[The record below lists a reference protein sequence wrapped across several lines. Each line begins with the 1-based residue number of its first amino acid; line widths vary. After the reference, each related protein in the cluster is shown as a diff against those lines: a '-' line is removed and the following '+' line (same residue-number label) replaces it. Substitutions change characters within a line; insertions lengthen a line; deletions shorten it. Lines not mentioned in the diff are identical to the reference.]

1 MEVDALIKRSMRF
14 LCLSSVCLAF
24 AGVLTLP
31 GKSFAAWVPDAFD
44 PIVTCAA
51 EDEAVCVQAV
61 AVQADGKVLI
71 GGAFTMV
78 DGVSH
83 NRIARLDANGNLD
96 ATFNVSADAHVDRIA
111 LQPDG
116 KIVIGGHF
124 TELSSG
130 ATTTTRNYIARL
142 NTDGSIDPVFNPNVD
157 DNVSALAVQQNGK
170 ILVGGNFSLMNGN
183 LLHPFFVRL
192 NTDGTWDNTFTPNV
206 SNTVQSIIVLE
217 GPQQILIGGNF
228 FKMGCTYC
236 ATLAGCFDTSIPPV
250 ELASYGGCMPGADL
264 VNYVALI
271 NMSDGSQ
278 DTSLQSQIDVGQD
291 QIYSIARQ
299 SDGKIVVGGG
309 FNLGSGQNYIARLN
323 SNGTIDSYNPNAN
336 GPVYA
341 LALLASD
348 NLITAGTFTA
358 IGGAAR
364 NNIARLNSSGT
375 PDTTFNP
382 NADGTINAL
391 YTYPSGTGVIAV
403 GGFNT
408 IGGTTRNHVARLH
421 DATPVATSTSI
432 SSNPPN
438 TSTYGSSV
446 TFTATVTPSTAT
458 GTVNFMEGTTLLGSG
473 TLSGGIAT
481 TSTTALTAGSHS
493 ITAVYGGD
501 ANFATSTSS
510 TLSQTVNQVPTT
522 MSISAPAVTY
532 NANGIVTVT
541 VTSSVSSAV
550 TGSVSLSVD
559 GAAATTQTL
568 SNGSASFTITSPSV
582 AASPGHTLSA
592 SYAAQ
597 GNFGASSGTGNLTV
611 NPMPTTMSISAPAI
625 AYGANGTVTVTM
637 TPAIPL
643 PTGNVSLKVDG
654 GIATLQALSGGVATF
669 VVTSP
674 SYGNHTLDASYVA
687 QGNFGAS
694 QASGTLSVGGAVTT
708 TIITSPSP
716 VTYGANGSVT
726 VTVSSGVGTPTGSVS
741 LSVDG
746 TPLLAAQGLVSG
758 STTFTINRP
767 SAAASPGHALSASY
781 TAQGNFG
788 ASSGTG
794 TLTVNKAVLT
804 VTANN
809 ASKVYNTANPVFTAS
824 YSGFV
829 IGDTQAVL
837 SGVPSLTTTATTAS
851 SVGTYPIT
859 AAAGSLSAANYSF
872 SFGNGTLIIMPDG
885 NFDVTI
891 ALRIA
896 AGIDPQQAPDL
907 VHADVAPLMNGMPQ
921 PDGKIDIDDVVMILR
936 KADGL
941 SSW

>member
-31 GKSFAAWVPDAFD
+31 AKSFAAWVPDTFD
-44 PIVTCAA
+44 PIVTCAP

-170 ILVGGNFSLMNGN
+170 ILVGGNFSLVNGN

-271 NMSDGSQ
+271 NMSGGSQ

-341 LALLASD
+341 LALQASD

-358 IGGAAR
+358 IGGATR
-364 NNIARLNSSGT
+364 HNIARLTSSGT
-375 PDTTFNP
+375 PDSTFDP

-421 DATPVATSTSI
+421 DATPAATSTSI

-446 TFTATVTPSTAT
+446 TFTATVIPSTAT

-473 TLSGGIAT
+473 TLSGGIT
-481 TSTTALTAGSHS
+481 TFSTTALTVGSHS
-493 ITAVYGGD
+493 IAAVYGGD

-582 AASPGHTLSA
+582 VASPGHTLSA

-643 PTGNVSLKVDG
+643 VTGNVSLKVDG
-654 GIATLQALSGGVATF
+654 GIAMLQALSGGVATF

-687 QGNFGAS
+687 QGNFGAI

-746 TPLLAAQGLVSG
+746 TPLPAQGLVSG
-758 STTFTINRP
+758 STTFTIIRP
-767 SAAASPGHALSASY
+767 RAAASPGLALSASY

-907 VHADVAPLMNGMPQ
+907 VHADVAPLLNGMPQ

>member
-1 MEVDALIKRSMRF
+1 
-14 LCLSSVCLAF
+14 
-24 AGVLTLP
+24 
-31 GKSFAAWVPDAFD
+31 
-44 PIVTCAA
+44 
-51 EDEAVCVQAV
+51 
-61 AVQADGKVLI
+61 
-71 GGAFTMV
+71 
-78 DGVSH
+78 
-83 NRIARLDANGNLD
+83 
-96 ATFNVSADAHVDRIA
+96 
-111 LQPDG
+111 
-116 KIVIGGHF
+116 
-124 TELSSG
+124 
-130 ATTTTRNYIARL
+130 
-142 NTDGSIDPVFNPNVD
+142 
-157 DNVSALAVQQNGK
+157 
-170 ILVGGNFSLMNGN
+170 
-183 LLHPFFVRL
+183 
-192 NTDGTWDNTFTPNV
+192 
-206 SNTVQSIIVLE
+206 
-217 GPQQILIGGNF
+217 
-228 FKMGCTYC
+228 
-236 ATLAGCFDTSIPPV
+236 
-250 ELASYGGCMPGADL
+250 
-264 VNYVALI
+264 
-271 NMSDGSQ
+271 
-278 DTSLQSQIDVGQD
+278 
-291 QIYSIARQ
+291 
-299 SDGKIVVGGG
+299 
-309 FNLGSGQNYIARLN
+309 
-323 SNGTIDSYNPNAN
+323 
-336 GPVYA
+336 
-341 LALLASD
+341 
-348 NLITAGTFTA
+348 
-358 IGGAAR
+358 
-364 NNIARLNSSGT
+364 
-375 PDTTFNP
+375 
-382 NADGTINAL
+382 
-391 YTYPSGTGVIAV
+391 
-403 GGFNT
+403 
-408 IGGTTRNHVARLH
+408 
-421 DATPVATSTSI
+421 
-432 SSNPPN
+432 
-438 TSTYGSSV
+438 
-446 TFTATVTPSTAT
+446 
-458 GTVNFMEGTTLLGSG
+458 
-473 TLSGGIAT
+473 
-481 TSTTALTAGSHS
+481 
-493 ITAVYGGD
+493 
-501 ANFATSTSS
+501 
-510 TLSQTVNQVPTT
+510 
-522 MSISAPAVTY
+522 
-532 NANGIVTVT
+532 
-541 VTSSVSSAV
+541 
-550 TGSVSLSVD
+550 
-559 GAAATTQTL
+559 
-568 SNGSASFTITSPSV
+568 
-582 AASPGHTLSA
+582 
-592 SYAAQ
+592 
-597 GNFGASSGTGNLTV
+597 
-611 NPMPTTMSISAPAI
+611 MSISAPAI